1 MQYSYFLTPTGSGGG
16 SATAANQAAL
26 LAALQDTSESD
37 ETQSIL
43 TDLIAES
50 DDTQTLLTALETAI
64 NDASDEA
71 VIAKLTELKTAIEDT
86 TESDETQALLSTLI
100 QESNDSQTLAA
111 ATNAALASLQA
122 QQITNADA
130 IIAKIQ
136 EHIDY
141 IKELQPT
148 SFTSTEKTTD
158 HTVPAGAKQILV
170 TNIGESDITIAG
182 GRVLVPGASWGIE
195 ASYLLK
201 LPSIAITVDAGGTNP
216 KYVVDVLTQ
225 VIII

>member
-1 MQYSYFLTPTGSGGG
+1 MQYSYFLTPSGSGSG

-37 ETQSIL
+37 ETQSLL

-111 ATNAALASLQA
+111 ATNAALSAMQT
-122 QQITNADA
+122 QQIANTDA
-130 IIAKIQ
+130 IIAKLE
-136 EHIDY
+136 EHLVFL
-141 IKELQPT
+141 KELDPT
-148 SFTSTEKTTD
+148 DFSSSVKTADFT
-158 HTVPAGAKQILV
+158 VAPGAKQILV
-170 TNIGESDITIAG
+170 TNTGESDVTIAG

-195 ASYLLK
+195 ASYLLE
-201 LPSIAITVDAGGTNP
+201 LPSIDITIDANGANP
-216 KYVVDVLTQ
+216 QFVVDVLTKANTP
-225 VIII
+225 